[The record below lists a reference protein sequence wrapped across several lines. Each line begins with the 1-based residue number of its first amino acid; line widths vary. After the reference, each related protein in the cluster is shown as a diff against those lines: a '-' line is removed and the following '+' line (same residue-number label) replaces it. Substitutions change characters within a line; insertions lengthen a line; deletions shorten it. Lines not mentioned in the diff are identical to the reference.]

1 MFLRQIL
8 ALPFIFLALPAAS
21 SQADALLDALGIPEV
36 IAVMQDEGVAY
47 GAELAEDLIPG
58 GPSPSWNTT
67 VQRIYS
73 VKKMEASVREGFR
86 EALADT
92 DLDPLLAFFRTEQ
105 GQRIVRLEI
114 SARQALVDEDV
125 EEQARA
131 VFRDLDGSGDDRLR
145 VLDEFVEVNDLIEAN
160 VVGALNSSYQ
170 FYRGLAEGGAVKMS
184 EDEIVSDVWAQEED
198 TRVDT
203 REWLYGYLLMA
214 YGPLEPEIIED
225 YTALSRTEAGAAMNR
240 ALFAGFDDMYGDIS
254 YALGL
259 AAARQMQSQD
269 L

>member
-1 MFLRQIL
+1 MFLRHVL
-8 ALPFIFLALPAAS
+8 ALPFVFLALPAAS
-21 SQADALLDALGIPEV
+21 SQADELLDALGIPEV
-36 IAVMQDEGVAY
+36 IAVMQEEGVGY

-58 GPSPSWNTT
+58 GPSPSWDAT

-73 VKKMEASVREGFR
+73 AKKMDTSVREGFR
-86 EALADT
+86 DALGDT
-92 DLDPLLAFFRTEQ
+92 DLDPLLAFFQTEQ

-114 SARQALVDEDV
+114 SARRALVDEDV
-125 EEQARA
+125 EAQARA
-131 VFRDLDGSGDDRLR
+131 VFRELEGTGDERLQL
-145 VLDEFVEVNDLIEAN
+145 LDEFVEINELIEAN

-170 FYRGLAEGGAVKMS
+170 FYRGLADGGAVDLS
-184 EDEIVSDVWAQEED
+184 EDEIVSDVWAQEEE
-198 TRVDT
+198 TRLDT

-214 YGPLEPEIIED
+214 YGPLEREVIEE
-225 YTALSRTEAGAAMNR
+225 YITLSQTEAGAAMNR

-259 AAARQMQSQD
+259 AAARQMQGQD